1 MKQKTACPRF
11 IYKINSARLR
21 KAKWKLTLPLTEAR
35 KNDEVIALAD
45 NQVLRWLDELN
56 GIEDADKRAAET
68 RQKIR
73 ALRHKE
79 NSVENRKAIRQLY
92 QKLDAIQFKPDY
104 LSLVID
110 KEKDYWRACKG
121 FSVNGINYKRL
132 LGTTGGIKNST
143 IVFISERHHDEIERR
158 INNGRDMNQK
168 LVPAKLEAYKALA
181 CSASTPVSWP
191 NGILVVKDFE
201 TVFHEDTVYLTD
213 ENEGEPIME
222 YQKDT
227 EIHLNG
233 SDGFGLML
241 PSLAERWSVE
251 LGLDYTV
258 SGLCSR
264 ASFEKGMLF
273 TFDFLDFAENVAH
286 SYIVKDV
293 WGNEVDIRQ
302 VEVIF
307 TEGMLKLWDGYKSVD
322 HYLDCCHENGYNICV
337 TKVCPKELEHQRTTN
352 YQFLQPFDFSDADI
366 EELIAPTVR
375 EIRDVLGGN
384 WVKAVLFLAG
394 EGVCNAA
401 PETMRPGIAKAIMA
415 DERVMNDPYVRSSI
429 YQLIRNRINEA
440 KIGVLNI
447 HGNFSIISGD
457 PYALCQ
463 NIFGMEITG
472 LLKAGEIYNR
482 YWLDNSAS
490 EDLICFRAPMS
501 VRNNIRRV
509 TLSRSEEA
517 AYWYR
522 YITTGTIL
530 NSWDTTTAALNGAD
544 FDSDMVMLT
553 DNPVMLRRHE
563 KTPTI
568 MCVQHKAE
576 KVVPTE
582 EMTVRSNIAAFGDEI
597 GKITNWVTSM
607 YDVQSKFRKESEEY
621 KTLEYRIMVGQLKQQ
636 NSIDKAKGIIA
647 KPMTREWHD
656 RHTVNQID
664 DEERQRFYRSIVA
677 DKKPYFMRYI
687 YPALM
692 KEYKTYIRKSDGAAL
707 REFKMT
713 VGEMTALPY
722 SDLTDRQREF
732 LRYYE
737 LGMPVGVGNCVVNR
751 ICRRIEA
758 EFDGFVG
765 RLSDGPEF
773 DQDIYKNGSSYKL
786 KNYYAIK
793 RLYEEYSR
801 RVRDYSAYAMA
812 NGVDSDDLYVLN
824 RSVYEEFCR
833 SCYAVCSNDEELTDI
848 VVDIFYGKSSTN
860 SLLWRAFSEQIVQ
873 TLLAKNNDIIS
884 MPVEDPAGEIT
895 YNGKHYSVTEKRLGE
910 LYEYYSERDGVD
922 EGYDGE
928 A

>member
-1 MKQKTACPRF
+1 MKQQTACPRY
-11 IYKINSARLR
+11 IYKISSARLR

-35 KNDEVIALAD
+35 KNDEIIALAD

-56 GIEDADKRAAET
+56 GIEDADERAAEI
-68 RQKIR
+68 KKEIR
-73 ALRHKE
+73 SLRRRE
-79 NSVENRKAIRQLY
+79 DSVENRKAIRQLY

-104 LSLVID
+104 LSLIID
-110 KEKDYWRACKG
+110 REKDYWRACRG
-121 FSVNGINYKRL
+121 FSVNGISYRRL

-158 INNGRDMNQK
+158 INNGRDMTQK

-201 TVFHEDTVYLTD
+201 TVFHEDTIYLTD
-213 ENEGEPIME
+213 ENDGEPMME

-241 PSLAERWSVE
+241 PSLAKRWSEE

-286 SYIVKDV
+286 SYLVRDV
-293 WGNEVDIRQ
+293 WGNEIDIRQ
-302 VEVIF
+302 VELIF
-307 TEGMLKLWDGYKSVD
+307 TEGMLKLWQGYRSID
-322 HYLDCCHENGYNICV
+322 HYLSCCRENGYSVCV

-366 EELIAPTVR
+366 EELIEPTVS
-375 EIRDVLGGN
+375 EIHDVLGGN

-394 EGVCNAA
+394 ESVCSAD
-401 PETMRPGIAKAIMA
+401 PETMRPSIAKAIMA
-415 DERVMNDPYVRSSI
+415 DERVMGDPYVRAYI

-440 KIGVLNI
+440 KIGVLNV

-463 NIFGMEITG
+463 SIFGMEVTG

-501 VRNNIRRV
+501 VRNNIRKVR
-509 TLSRSEEA
+509 LSRSDEA

-522 YITTGTIL
+522 YIRTGTIL
-530 NSWDTTTAALNGAD
+530 NSWDSATAAMNGAD

-553 DNPVMLRRHE
+553 DNPVMLRRHVR
-563 KTPTI
+563 TPTI

-582 EMTVRSNIAAFGDEI
+582 EMTIRSNIAAFGDEI

-607 YDVQSKFRKESEEY
+607 YDVQSRFRPGSEEY
-621 KTLEYRIMVGQLKQQ
+621 ETLEYRIMVGQLKQQ
-636 NSIDKAKGIIA
+636 NAIDKAKGIIA

-656 RHTVNQID
+656 RHAVNQME
-664 DEERQRFYRSIVA
+664 DEEKQRFYRSIVA

-692 KEYKTYIRKSDGAAL
+692 KEYRTYIRKSDGAAL

-713 VGEMTALPY
+713 VGELMALPY
-722 SDLTDRQREF
+722 SELTERQREF
-732 LRYYE
+732 LHYYE
-737 LGMPVGVGNCVVNR
+737 LGVPVGMGECIVNR

-765 RLSDGPEF
+765 RLSEQEAF
-773 DQDIYKNGSSYKL
+773 DKQLYKNDCAYRQSQYYTIRRLHDEYGRRL
-786 KNYYAIK
+786 K
-793 RLYEEYSR
+793 
-801 RVRDYSAYAMA
+801 DYSAYAMA
-812 NGVDSDDLYVLN
+812 NNIDKDDIHVLN
-824 RSVYEEFCR
+824 RSLHEEFRRACF
-833 SCYAVCSNDEELTDI
+833 AACSNDAELTNI
-848 VVDIFYGKSSTN
+848 VVDVLYSKSMTSAI
-860 SLLWRAFSEQIVQ
+860 LWGTFAEQIVQ
-873 TLLAKNNDIIS
+873 TLLDKNGGVIR
-884 MPVEDPAGEIT
+884 MPSEDENGEIT
-895 YNGKHYSVTEKRLGE
+895 YGGKRYGVVAKRMG
-910 LYEYYSERDGVD
+910 GIT
-922 EGYDGE
+922 
-928 A
+928 